1 MEKQSAIVVK
11 LPETFNAAG
20 ARRLKRELKNRMS
33 NGIPR
38 VVIDLS
44 QVKNIDL
51 TGLEALL
58 NCMDEVARHDGALQL
73 GEISD
78 EAATVLELTRMDKL
92 FHKFPGFS
100 LDAPTVTLSPE
111 FAPEQLP
118 AESPVEL
125 PVVA

>member
-73 GEISD
+73 GEISA

-118 AESPVEL
+118 TESPVEL

>member
-73 GEISD
+73 GEISA

-118 AESPVEL
+118 AENPVEL

>member
-11 LPETFNAAG
+11 LPETFNATG
-20 ARRLKRELKNRMS
+20 ARRLKRELKNKMS
-33 NGIPR
+33 NGAPR

-44 QVKNIDL
+44 KVKNIDL
-51 TGLEALL
+51 SGLEALL

-73 GEISD
+73 GEMSA
-78 EAATVLELTRMDKL
+78 EAATVLELTRMDRL

-111 FAPEQLP
+111 LAPEQVP
-118 AESPVEL
+118 AESPVQL